1 MLVPQFPVV
10 DFPHLRE
17 TRLPLV
23 QHVRLSHPRGNEITN
38 IRDRVFR
45 ELGKSKRLKN
55 LKKGASIGLT
65 VGSRGIAHMVEVI
78 ESSIAWCKEMGY
90 SPFIIPAMGSHGGAD
105 AKEQAQIIRSLGI
118 TEEKVGA
125 PIKATMEVVD
135 FGQTDTG
142 VPCKFDKIAAS
153 ADAVIIINRVKSHTS
168 FPRPIESGLNK
179 MIAVGLGKAE
189 GARNVHKLGPKGLL
203 EELPKLAQIAI
214 KKGPIKY
221 GLALVEN
228 AQKNLIVIEGVEP
241 ENFYEADERLLN
253 VAKAHLA
260 KLPFEQIDALVV
272 EKIGK
277 DISGMGMDYAVTGRT
292 DIRGIP
298 NPPVPLINKIG
309 VLELTDESHGN
320 AQGIG
325 VADFIPNS
333 LVQKIDLKAS
343 YMNSISAGVVEKIR
357 IPPVLKDEEAVVR
370 ATVAT
375 CWCLNE
381 AEARL
386 CIIESTLH
394 LTNILVSPTLLVDIE
409 GREDI
414 EVLSDPQEILFKE
427 GNLMTKCSNL
437 FEFDK

>member
-1 MLVPQFPVV
+1 MLTPQFPVI
-10 DFPHLRE
+10 DFPHLQE
-17 TRLPLV
+17 TILPRV
-23 QHVRLSHPRGNEITN
+23 QHVRLFHPLGDKITN
-38 IRDRVFR
+38 ISDRVFQ
-45 ELGKSKRLKN
+45 ELDKSKRLKN

-65 VGSRGIAHMVEVI
+65 VGSRRIAHMVEVI
-78 ESSIAWCKEMGY
+78 ASSVAWCKEKGY

-105 AKEQAQIIRSLGI
+105 AEGQAQIIRALGI

-125 PIKATMEVVD
+125 PIKATMEVID

-142 VPCKFDKIAAS
+142 VSCKFDKIAAS
-153 ADAVIIINRVKSHTS
+153 ADAVIVINRVKSHTS

-179 MIAVGLGKAE
+179 MAAVGLGKAE

-203 EELPKLAQIAI
+203 EELPKLAQIVI
-214 KKGPIKY
+214 SKSPIKY

-228 AQKNLIVIEGVEP
+228 AEKNLIVIEGAEP
-241 ENFYEADERLLN
+241 ENFYEVDERLLK

-260 KLPFEQIDALVV
+260 KLPFEQIDALIV

-309 VLELTDESHGN
+309 VLDLTDESHGN

-333 LVQKIDLKAS
+333 LVQKIDLKTS
-343 YMNSISAGVVEKIR
+343 YMNSISASVIEKIR

-381 AEARL
+381 TEARF

-394 LTNILVSPTLLVDIE
+394 LTDILVSPALLVDVKD
-409 GREDI
+409 RKDI
-414 EVLSDPQEILFKE
+414 EVLSEPREILFEK
-427 GNLMTKCSNL
+427 GKLMTRCSNL
-437 FEFDK
+437 